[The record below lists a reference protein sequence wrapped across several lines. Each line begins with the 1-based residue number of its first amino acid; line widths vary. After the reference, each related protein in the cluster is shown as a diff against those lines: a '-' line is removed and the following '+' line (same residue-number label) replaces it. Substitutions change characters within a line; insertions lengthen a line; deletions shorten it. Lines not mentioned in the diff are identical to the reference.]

1 MELGYIGLGNMG
13 GALARRLLR
22 RHQMRVFDL
31 RPQIVAGFAEAGAIP
46 TQSAQALAR
55 ESDMVMTCLPSSA
68 EVHDVLFGEGRVAEV
83 LRPGQIFADMT
94 TGDPGETRKMAARL
108 AEKGVA
114 MIDAPVS
121 GGPHGAN
128 AGTIAI
134 MVGAPPELYAR
145 VKPIFE
151 TISPNIFHTGEV
163 GTGHVM
169 KLVNN
174 VISAGVRAVTFE
186 ALAMGIKNGLSL
198 ETCASVLQ
206 KGSARS
212 ATTELALPKLLAS
225 DFTVSFTLA
234 LMHKDVRLAT
244 KLGSD
249 SATPM
254 ILANIVRELFQ
265 TVINEHGADQ
275 DTLTLVKLFERNAG
289 VAIAGKG

>member
-1 MELGYIGLGNMG
+1 MVRGWSPCVTVPCHSAYSGARDNAKLGTVSGDNNHGRRIMDLGYIGLGNMG

-22 RHQMRVFDL
+22 EHKMRVFDL
-31 RPQIVAGFAEAGAIP
+31 RPEVVARFADAGAVP

-55 ESDMVMTCLPSSA
+55 ESDMVMTCLPTSA
-68 EVHDVLFGEGRVAEV
+68 EVHDVLFGEGRVAEI

-94 TGDPGETRKMAARL
+94 TGDPNETREMAARL
-108 AEKGVA
+108 AEKGVQ

-134 MVGAPPELYAR
+134 MVGAPADIFAK
-145 VKPIFE
+145 VKPVFE
-151 TISPNIFHTGEV
+151 TISPNIFHTGGV

-198 ETCASVLQ
+198 ETCTAVLQ
-206 KGSARS
+206 KGSGRS
-212 ATTELALPKLLAS
+212 ATTELARRS
-225 DFTVSFTLA
+225 C
-234 LMHKDVRLAT
+234 
-244 KLGSD
+244 
-249 SATPM
+249 
-254 ILANIVRELFQ
+254 
-265 TVINEHGADQ
+265 
-275 DTLTLVKLFERNAG
+275 
-289 VAIAGKG
+289 

>member
-22 RHQMRVFDL
+22 EHKIRAFDL
-31 RPQIVAGFAEAGAIP
+31 RPEVVARFAEAGAIP

-55 ESDMVMTCLPSSA
+55 ESEMIMTCLPTSA
-68 EVHDVLFGEGRVAEV
+68 QVRDVLFGEGRVAEV
-83 LRPGQIFADMT
+83 LRPGQIWADMT
-94 TGDPGETRKMAARL
+94 TGDPGETREMAKQL
-108 AEKGVA
+108 AEKGVQ

-134 MVGAPPELYAR
+134 MVGAPPELFAK
-145 VKPIFE
+145 VKPIFA

-198 ETCASVLQ
+198 ETCTAVLQ

-212 ATTELALPKLLAS
+212 AATELALPKLLNN

-244 KLGSD
+244 KLGND

-254 ILANIVRELFQ
+254 ILANVVREMFQ

-275 DTLTLVKLFERNAG
+275 DTQTLVKLFEKNAN
-289 VAIAGKG
+289 VAITPKG

>member
-22 RHQMRVFDL
+22 QHKMRVFDL
-31 RPQIVAGFAEAGAIP
+31 RPEVVARFADAGAVP

-55 ESDMVMTCLPSSA
+55 ESDMVMTCLPTSA
-68 EVHDVLFGEGRVAEV
+68 EVRDVLFGEGRVAEV

-94 TGDPGETRKMAARL
+94 TGDPNETREMAKRL
-108 AEKGVA
+108 AEKGVQ

-134 MVGAPPELYAR
+134 MVGAPADVFAK

-151 TISPNIFHTGEV
+151 TISPNIFHTGDV

-198 ETCASVLQ
+198 ETCTAVLQ
-206 KGSARS
+206 KGSGRS
-212 ATTELALPKLLAS
+212 AATELALPKLLKN
-225 DFTVSFTLA
+225 DFSV
-234 LMHKDVRLAT
+234 
-244 KLGSD
+244 
-249 SATPM
+249 
-254 ILANIVRELFQ
+254 
-265 TVINEHGADQ
+265 
-275 DTLTLVKLFERNAG
+275 
-289 VAIAGKG
+289 